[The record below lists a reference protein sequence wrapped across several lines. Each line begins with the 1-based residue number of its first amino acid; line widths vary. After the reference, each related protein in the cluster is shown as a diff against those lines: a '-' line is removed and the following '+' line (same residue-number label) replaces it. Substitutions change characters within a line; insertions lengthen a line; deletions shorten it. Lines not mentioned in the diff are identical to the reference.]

1 MLYACICADAS
12 AKLYRPHAYYAA
24 KVAATTPFQI
34 ISALVFCFTVYGMAG
49 LRPGARFIWE
59 NGIVSTLLSLIAVQ
73 VRRWLFVKR
82 VCARTTRL
90 QHYMFAVIVCLPCAQ
105 VALRRAGCVARLVLQ
120 LSVLDACYC
129 RATATMLKSSPCCC
143 LSPVAAPP
151 QVLHCCAILAPN
163 QDVAFM
169 LSIVW
174 TAIQLLMS
182 NFFITFTE
190 VVFQWLTVLRWLSA
204 LYYAFE
210 GLAITEFGGVMYKCD
225 QGLDQAN
232 ISFLRTLLPKSRFLT
247 MPIVVN
253 GLSHPGADC
262 VADSD
267 AVLKY
272 YGFVR
277 PFRYTF
283 GILFS
288 YLIIVHM
295 ITYMCMII
303 VARRE
308 RR

>member
-1 MLYACICADAS
+1 VRPVLCI
-12 AKLYRPHAYYAA
+12 
-24 KVAATTPFQI
+24 
-34 ISALVFCFTVYGMAG
+34 
-49 LRPGARFIWE
+49 
-59 NGIVSTLLSLIAVQ
+59 
-73 VRRWLFVKR
+73 
-82 VCARTTRL
+82 
-90 QHYMFAVIVCLPCAQ
+90 
-105 VALRRAGCVARLVLQ
+105 
-120 LSVLDACYC
+120 
-129 RATATMLKSSPCCC
+129 
-143 LSPVAAPP
+143 

-210 GLAITEFGGVMYKCD
+210 GLAITEFGGVKYKCD
-225 QGLDQAN
+225 QGLDQESIN
-232 ISFLRTLLPKSRFLT
+232 FLRTLLPKSRFLT
-247 MPIVVN
+247 MPLVVN
-253 GLSHPGADC
+253 GLAHPGADC
-262 VADSD
+262 IADSD
-267 AVLKY
+267 AVLQY

-288 YLIIVHM
+288 YLIIVHI
-295 ITYMCMII
+295 ITYVCMII

>member
-1 MLYACICADAS
+1 
-12 AKLYRPHAYYAA
+12 
-24 KVAATTPFQI
+24 
-34 ISALVFCFTVYGMAG
+34 
-49 LRPGARFIWE
+49 
-59 NGIVSTLLSLIAVQ
+59 
-73 VRRWLFVKR
+73 
-82 VCARTTRL
+82 
-90 QHYMFAVIVCLPCAQ
+90 
-105 VALRRAGCVARLVLQ
+105 
-120 LSVLDACYC
+120 
-129 RATATMLKSSPCCC
+129 
-143 LSPVAAPP
+143 
-151 QVLHCCAILAPN
+151 VLHCCAILAPN

-210 GLAITEFGGVMYKCD
+210 GLSITEFGGVSYKCD
-225 QGLDQAN
+225 QGLDAAGIN
-232 ISFLRTLLPKSRFLT
+232 FLRTLLPKSRFLT

-262 VADSD
+262 VADAD
-267 AVLKY
+267 AVLNY

-288 YLIIVHM
+288 YLIIVHI
-295 ITYMCMII
+295 ITYICMII